1 MKLLVLILFPA
12 AVATVLTHFIVGWTD
27 IAAAVTSFAVC
38 FFFVGG
44 IEGVMFWLRGTV
56 EK

>member
-12 AVATVLTHFIVGWTD
+12 AVATVLAHFIVGWTD

-44 IEGVMFWLRGTV
+44 IEGVTFWLRGIV